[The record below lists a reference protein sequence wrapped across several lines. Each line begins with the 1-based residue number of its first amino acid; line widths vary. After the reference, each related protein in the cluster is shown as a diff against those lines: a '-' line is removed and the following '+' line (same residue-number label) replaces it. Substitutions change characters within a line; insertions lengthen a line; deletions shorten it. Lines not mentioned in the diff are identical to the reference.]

1 MVVRVLYTVS
11 WLMMAFVTKPGIDST
26 IKQCLELNDCISIDC
41 YIQGVRCN
49 TLNDDVD
56 VSGVTNKSSLPL

>member
-26 IKQCLELNDCISIDC
+26 IKQCLELYDWSSIDC

-56 VSGVTNKSSLPL
+56 VSGVTNKSKLPL